1 LAISP
6 DDETA
11 RLNLIDLNYKLGRAG
26 DADKETVGMLEFYRS
41 RGEEERGVALL
52 EQVVRLQPQEMALRA
67 RLARRYLD
75 AGLREDA
82 IQQLDTLGELQLD
95 AGLRKQAMA
104 TVRLIISLNPKN
116 VEAYRHLLAQL

>member
-1 LAISP
+1 
-6 DDETA
+6 
-11 RLNLIDLNYKLGRAG
+11 
-26 DADKETVGMLEFYRS
+26 MLE
-41 RGEEERGVALL
+41 EA
-52 EQVVRLQPQEMALRA
+52 VRLQPQQMALRA
-67 RLARRYLD
+67 RLARSYLD

-116 VEAYRHLLAQL
+116 VAAYRQLLAQL